1 MPLANWGGGGW
12 GGGGGVVEVENIEKE
27 VITMMKIITL
37 MPCSTKL
44 IAQVIKKKM
53 AAAHKPGQIQFM
65 QVIMPPLLVLVL
77 TVTALLKGCDVLLY

>member
-44 IAQVIKKKM
+44 IAQVIKKKWQQRTNQD
-53 AAAHKPGQIQFM
+53 KYN
-65 QVIMPPLLVLVL
+65 LC
-77 TVTALLKGCDVLLY
+77 K